1 MSKVLVDIVVRT
13 DGGSNPNPG
22 PSGVAFTVEEKGK
35 LKCAHCEYIEMATNN
50 EAEYIAIVMALEY
63 LKAHFPKKRVKIL
76 SDSQLVISQMKGEYK
91 VKANNLLS
99 IREKIDDLLKGMK
112 VEFEW
117 NERKEN
123 KIADRLVRFVRG
135 EIGIE

>member
-1 MSKVLVDIVVRT
+1 MSNVSDDIIVRT

-22 PSGVAFTVEEKGK
+22 PTGIAFVVEENGK
-35 LKCAHCEYIEMATNN
+35 IRCAHCEYIGIATNN
-50 EAEYIAIVMALEY
+50 EAEYIAILMALEY
-63 LKAHFPKKRVKIL
+63 SKVHFPRKSIRIL
-76 SDSQLVISQMKGEYK
+76 SDSQLVVSQMKGEYK

-99 IREKIDDLLKGMK
+99 IREKIVELSKGMK

-123 KIADRLVRFVRG
+123 KIADFLVRFVRG
-135 EIGIE
+135 ERGIE